1 MNVVKLVIILIIY
14 WLVNLRVLISYGFRL
29 LAKLDWINISYFIY
43 LSHSWR
49 RLVNYF
55 WWLRIFKWIFI
66 VECYLV
72 GWIVILFL
80 NVIILINVIV
90 ISINRIISIG
100 YRVISLVRLEL
111 AIPIKIVIV
120 YLRVLVVYIGRAC
133 IHLLAALLI
142 PKSIYILSSAL
153 L

>member
-1 MNVVKLVIILIIY
+1 MNVVRLVIILIIN

-29 LAKLDWINISYFIY
+29 FAKLGCIYISCFIS

-90 ISINRIISIG
+90 ISINGIISVG
-100 YRVISLVRLEL
+100 NRVISLIRLEL
-111 AIPIKIVIV
+111 AVPIKIVVV

-133 IHLLAALLI
+133 VHLLAAILI
-142 PKSIYILSSAL
+142 PKSIYILSPAL